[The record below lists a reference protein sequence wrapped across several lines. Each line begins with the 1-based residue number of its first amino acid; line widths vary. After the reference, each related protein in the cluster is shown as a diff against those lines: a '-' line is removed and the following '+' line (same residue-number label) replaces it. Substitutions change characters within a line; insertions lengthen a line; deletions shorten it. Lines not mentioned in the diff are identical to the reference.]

1 MDAFITFCRQSGL
14 FDREWCAAN
23 GIFVSGFYNAVVRLR
38 KKTARSRNVNRIR
51 KYDLTA
57 FSLPD
62 VVPISVLPENK
73 TCHAAPALQDAVGAY
88 LLPVDLKME

>member
-1 MDAFITFCRQSGL
+1 MHLLLSAGRAVCLTENVAQPMVFLS
-14 FDREWCAAN
+14 A
-23 GIFVSGFYNAVVRLR
+23 VSIMRSYGFA
-38 KKTARSRNVNRIR
+38 KTARSRNVNRIR

-57 FSLPD
+57 SSLPD

-73 TCHAAPALQDAVGAY
+73 TFHAAPALQDAVGAY

>member
-1 MDAFITFCRQSGL
+1 M
-14 FDREWCAAN
+14 
-23 GIFVSGFYNAVVRLR
+23 
-38 KKTARSRNVNRIR
+38 NRIR

-57 FSLPD
+57 SSLPD

-73 TCHAAPALQDAVGAY
+73 TFHAAPALQDAAGAY